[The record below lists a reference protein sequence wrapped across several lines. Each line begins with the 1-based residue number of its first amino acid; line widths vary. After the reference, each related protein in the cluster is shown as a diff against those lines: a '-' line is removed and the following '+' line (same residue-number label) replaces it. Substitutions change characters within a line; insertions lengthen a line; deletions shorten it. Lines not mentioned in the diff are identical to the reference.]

1 MKKKTFIL
9 ASQSP
14 RRRQL
19 LEQIGAQFEV
29 ICGSADEADVPK
41 ELSPDLYVREL
52 AVLKANS
59 VAGLTDKPAL
69 IIGADTVVVSKGKIL
84 GKPSDEQHAVQMLR
98 ELSGETHS
106 VYTGIAVADTTDMK
120 IASVYERTLVTFR
133 ELSDAEIIEYV
144 RKYRPF
150 DKAGAYGIQ
159 EYAGVFVSRIDGDYC
174 NVVGLP
180 LCRLYTLIKDEFGEV
195 LA

>member
-14 RRRQL
+14 RRQQL
-19 LEQIGAQFEV
+19 LEQIGAKFEV

-69 IIGADTVVVSKGKIL
+69 IIGADTVVVSNGKIL

-106 VYTGIAVADTTDMK
+106 VYTGVAVADTTDMK
-120 IASVYERTLVTFR
+120 IASVYERTFVTFR

>member
-69 IIGADTVVVSKGKIL
+69 IIGADTVVVSNGKIL

-106 VYTGIAVADTTDMK
+106 VYTGIAVVDTTDMK

>member
-1 MKKKTFIL
+1 MKKKTIIL

-59 VAGLTDKPAL
+59 VAGLPDKPAL
-69 IIGADTVVVSKGKIL
+69 IIGADTVVVLNGKIL
-84 GKPSDEQHAVQMLR
+84 GKPSDEQQAVQMLR

-106 VYTGIAVADTTDMK
+106 VYTGIAVVDTTDMK

-133 ELSDAEIIEYV
+133 KLSDAEIIEYV

>member
-69 IIGADTVVVSKGKIL
+69 IIGADTVVVSNGKIL

>member
-14 RRRQL
+14 RRQQL
-19 LEQIGAQFEV
+19 LEQIGAKFEV

-69 IIGADTVVVSKGKIL
+69 IIGADTVVVSNGKIL

-106 VYTGIAVADTTDMK
+106 VYTGVAVADTTDMK

>member
-59 VAGLTDKPAL
+59 VVGLTDKPAL
-69 IIGADTVVVSKGKIL
+69 IIGADTVVVSNGKIL

>member
-69 IIGADTVVVSKGKIL
+69 IIGADTVVVSNGKIL

-106 VYTGIAVADTTDMK
+106 VYTGIAIADTTDMK